1 MKTKTKWSEKG
12 KLSWMEIAGVG
23 RDTTGRLKDWE
34 LSPDTAP
41 KDRGNHGAAARR
53 RGGLN
58 ELLYVYS
65 IEILPLEDGI
75 SERLY

>member
-1 MKTKTKWSEKG
+1 MNG
-12 KLSWMEIAGVG
+12 NSW
-23 RDTTGRLKDWE
+23 RRQRHTGRLKDRE

-41 KDRGNHGAAARR
+41 KDRGNHGEAARR
-53 RGGLN
+53 CGGLN

-65 IEILPLEDGI
+65 IEILLSEDGI